1 MLLLADLS
9 DASQYALDNE
19 IEWSRDTSHPWGI
32 HLEDPEPWN
41 ILLGPVKPRGG
52 VAGVVN
58 LSGERVESFGDI
70 DRADLTFSV
79 AKTYLALIA
88 GVAYDDG
95 LIVDIDEK
103 ISNKLPGIGF
113 DSPHNQDITWRQ
125 LLQQTSEWS
134 GECVGIPDQ
143 VDHHRI
149 LSFQDRPAERRP
161 KGTLRSLN
169 YPGSYWEYN
178 DVRINQLSLALLHLF
193 QRELPDVFRE
203 RILEP
208 LGASSNWSWDPYDGA
223 EVDTSSGRL
232 KTVPGGSHWGGGVS
246 ISTKDQAL
254 IGELIKREGVVN
266 GRSVISSEW
275 IREMRAPCP
284 IAPFYGLLTWL
295 NTERRLFKSLPETS
309 VFAIGA
315 GGAYTWIDSVLDLV
329 VVVRWI
335 SPNAAETYF
344 SKILN
349 CLN

>member
-1 MLLLADLS
+1 M
-9 DASQYALDNE
+9 
-19 IEWSRDTSHPWGI
+19 
-32 HLEDPEPWN
+32 
-41 ILLGPVKPRGG
+41 
-52 VAGVVN
+52 
-58 LSGERVESFGDI
+58 
-70 DRADLTFSV
+70 
-79 AKTYLALIA
+79 
-88 GVAYDDG
+88 
-95 LIVDIDEK
+95 
-103 ISNKLPGIGF
+103 
-113 DSPHNQDITWRQ
+113 
-125 LLQQTSEWS
+125 
-134 GECVGIPDQ
+134 
-143 VDHHRI
+143 
-149 LSFQDRPAERRP
+149 
-161 KGTLRSLN
+161 
-169 YPGSYWEYN
+169 
-178 DVRINQLSLALLHLF
+178 
-193 QRELPDVFRE
+193 PDVFRE

-246 ISTKDQAL
+246 ISAKDQAL
-254 IGELIKREGVVN
+254 IGELIKSEGVVN

-275 IREMRAPCP
+275 VREMLAPCP